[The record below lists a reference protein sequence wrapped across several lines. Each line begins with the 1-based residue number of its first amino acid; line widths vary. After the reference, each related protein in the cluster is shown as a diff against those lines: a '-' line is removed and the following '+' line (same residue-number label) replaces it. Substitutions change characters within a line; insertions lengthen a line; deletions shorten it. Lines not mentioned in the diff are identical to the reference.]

1 MAAAWAVSGACAWTV
16 RVSCGIPRHHAG
28 GYVRVLGP
36 SRGRRERRV
45 GRELSWLRRDAKV
58 GEEGPVEDDDE
69 WSGRGLDRQIAN
81 LALPALG
88 ALALD
93 PLLGLVDTGWVGRLE
108 SGPSDLAGL
117 GTGLAV
123 FAFTYRI
130 FNFLTAVT
138 GPLVAQEVAQGDA
151 EAARKTVGG
160 AVGLALALGFV
171 SAGLLIG
178 FRDPIVALV
187 AGGGGGDQAAV
198 EGVEAAARDYLAVRA
213 CALPAVLVS
222 NVGVG
227 AYRGLLDTRTPLRIA
242 AVANLLNFTLDPIL
256 IFGAPFF
263 HVPAFGVAGAAG
275 ATAISECVAAAAYV
289 ALLVSVR
296 PKMIKRPS
304 SGAAN
309 DDDDK
314 EEEEPL
320 LRIVDLTKIPG
331 PGTLAPLLAGGA
343 SQIARTL
350 SLQVFLVS
358 AVSAAVRMDVS
369 GLSAAAYQISLQ
381 VYNTLLYALDALA
394 VPAQG
399 LVASALGTGDVQK
412 ARRAGDRLLYLGT
425 GAGFGLALLV
435 AAGHNLLPS
444 LLTDDPDVADLAA
457 PLLLYAA
464 FLQPLNGVVF
474 VGDGIFQGATDFR
487 YLAYAMGLAV
497 ALSLTFLE
505 QGIVPLND
513 SLAGIWAVVA
523 LLQILR
529 AAGLAARYYDIVPNS
544 PLGLPSARK

>member
-1 MAAAWAVSGACAWTV
+1 M
-16 RVSCGIPRHHAG
+16 
-28 GYVRVLGP
+28 
-36 SRGRRERRV
+36 SRATGDQ
-45 GRELSWLRRDAKV
+45 G
-58 GEEGPVEDDDE
+58 GPVGVGGSSDE
-69 WSGRGLDRQIAN
+69 AWDGAGLDRQIMD
-81 LALPALG
+81 LAVPALG

-117 GTGLAV
+117 GAGLAV
-123 FAFTYRI
+123 FAFTFRI

-151 EAARKTVGG
+151 EAARQTVGG
-160 AVGLALALGFV
+160 AVGLALVLGAV

-187 AGGGGGDQAAV
+187 AGGDQAAL
-198 EGVEAAARDYLAVRA
+198 GVEATARDYLAVRA
-213 CALPAVLVS
+213 CALPAVLIS

-227 AYRGLLDTRTPLRIA
+227 AYRGLLDTQTPLKIA
-242 AVANLLNFTLDPIL
+242 VLANVLNFALDPVL
-256 IFGAPFF
+256 IFGVPAL

-275 ATAISECVAAAAYV
+275 ATVVSECVAAAAYV

-296 PKMIKRPS
+296 PAADRT
-304 SGAAN
+304 SGMA
-309 DDDDK
+309 D
-314 EEEEPL
+314 EEPL
-320 LRIVDLTKIPG
+320 LRVGDIVRVPG

-358 AVSAAVRMDVS
+358 AVSAAVRMDPVS
-369 GLSAAAYQISLQ
+369 GLPAAAYQIALQ
-381 VYNTLLYALDALA
+381 AYNTLLYALDALA

-399 LVASALGTGDVQK
+399 LVASALGLGDVRK
-412 ARRAGDRLLYLGT
+412 ARRAADRLLQLGALS
-425 GAGFGLALLV
+425 GIVLAILV
-435 AAGHNLLPS
+435 WAGHNIIPS
-444 LLTDDPDVADLAA
+444 LLTDDADVAALAG
-457 PLLLYAA
+457 PLLVAVAL
-464 FLQPLNGVVF
+464 LQPINGLVF
-474 VGDGIFQGATDFR
+474 VGDGILQGATDFT

-497 ALSLTFLE
+497 ALSLLTLE

-523 LLQILR
+523 LLQVLR
-529 AAGLAARYYDIVPNS
+529 AAGLAARYYDLVPGS
-544 PLGLPSARK
+544 PLQLPVSVGDE